1 MRHDNLVKAE
11 NPDALSLELRT
22 SADPLMR
29 RRRQVVCLSLVS
41 ATAMGV
47 VAAYQ
52 IGLLKHVPE
61 PRLPMLDADKVDASA
76 QAYEKL
82 STGDAFL
89 GFVSYGVTMLLAA
102 IGGSR
107 RHETHPFVP
116 IAMAGKAAIDAAQA
130 AKLTVDQWVHHR
142 AFCSWCLMAA
152 ASTFA
157 VIPAVL
163 PELRGALRTMR
174 RTASTAEGGHHVAA
188 S

>member
-1 MRHDNLVKAE
+1 MRHSTLAKAE
-11 NPDALSLELRT
+11 SPEALSAELRH
-22 SADPLMR
+22 SDDPLMQH
-29 RRRQVVCLSLVS
+29 RRQVVCLSLLS
-41 ATAMGV
+41 ATCMGV

-61 PRLPMLDADKVDASA
+61 PPLPMFDADKVDASA

-107 RHETHPFVP
+107 RHETHPAIP
-116 IAMAGKAAIDAAQA
+116 IAMGGKAVVDAAQA
-130 AKLTVDQWVHHR
+130 AKLTVDQWVQHR

-163 PELRGALRTMR
+163 PELRAALRTIR
-174 RTASTAEGGHHVAA
+174 RPASTAAA
-188 S
+188 